1 MRACVVAGICGLLL
15 CAAAG
20 SPAPTFAQVA
30 LPEAPGRDITVKLC
44 GNCHGSET
52 VASVRHSPEGW
63 REVSFEVPGRPSFA
77 AVGQNLYTPDGTKLI
92 VTAINPGKGGGHVV
106 EANVRVTHRLAL
118 CLFPT
123 RMEQS
128 YALDRTAVER
138 VVLQA
143 TGYAP
148 SRFEPSEKEWV
159 VVN

>member
-1 MRACVVAGICGLLL
+1 MIKPIFSALGLVGLFT
-15 CAAAG
+15 G
-20 SPAPTFAQVA
+20 SYF
-30 LPEAPGRDITVKLC
+30 
-44 GNCHGSET
+44 GSTELGLR
-52 VASVRHSPEGW
+52 SEGW
-63 REVSFEVPGRPSFA
+63 HEVSFEVPGRPSFD

-92 VTAINPGKGGGHVV
+92 VTAISHGKGGGHVV
-106 EANVRVTHRLAL
+106 EANVRVTNRLAL

-128 YALDRTAVER
+128 YALDRKAVER

-148 SRFEPSEKEWV
+148 GRFEPSEKEWV